1 MNYLLRKLMSRVY
14 REENDGEGSDNGG
27 SGGIAGDGTAIGTGN
42 DARVAMLA
50 GISDNVDRA
59 REDELADVHDD
70 GTTTKFVAPEDIIGR
85 SDEEDAEAVAAREAE
100 ETETARIAAEAQANS
115 EEDHPVKAQTII
127 VNGKEVQLTP
137 ELVAKAQK
145 IAAGDVYLQE
155 AARMRNELAAKSQPS
170 QKDVEAAVLEDEI
183 ALARAIQMGT
193 EEEAVAAIRKLQ
205 KAGPSQDDIART
217 IDERLTFKEAI
228 GKFRSE
234 YSDILSDPVLHK
246 LALDRDAELINS
258 GDSRPYYERY
268 KEIGEGIRSWVST
281 KAPAA
286 ATPTPTSTQT
296 EKIARKAAAPATPN
310 VATGKANTTVAEE
323 KEESTSDIISDIAK
337 SRGGPQ
343 WMAGAPR

>member
-14 REENDGEGSDNGG
+14 RDENTDDGSNNGGG
-27 SGGIAGDGTAIGTGN
+27 SGGIADDGSVIGTGN

-50 GISDNVDRA
+50 NISDNVDRD
-59 REDELADVHDD
+59 RSDELADVNDD
-70 GTTTKFVAPEDIIGR
+70 GSTSQFLAPDPV
-85 SDEEDAEAVAAREAE
+85 STEEDAEAIAAREAE
-100 ETETARIAAEAQANS
+100 ETEAARLAAEMQANGA
-115 EEDHPVKAQTII
+115 EDPPSKPQTII
-127 VNGKEVQLTP
+127 VNGKEVALTP

-155 AARMRNELAAKSQPS
+155 AARLRNELSAKSQPS
-170 QKDVEAAVLEDEI
+170 QKDVEAATLEDEI

-228 GKFRSE
+228 GKFRSD

-246 LALDRDAELINS
+246 LALDRDAELLNG

-268 KEIGEGIRSWVST
+268 KEIGDGIRSWVNS

-286 ATPTPTSTQT
+286 ATPTPTNTQAD
-296 EKIARKAAAPATPN
+296 KVARKAAASPTPT
-310 VATGKANTTVAEE
+310 VANGKAANTVVEE
-323 KEESTSDIISDIAK
+323 KEESTQDVISGIAK
-337 SRGGPQ
+337 ARGGPQ
-343 WMAGAPR
+343 WMNGAPR